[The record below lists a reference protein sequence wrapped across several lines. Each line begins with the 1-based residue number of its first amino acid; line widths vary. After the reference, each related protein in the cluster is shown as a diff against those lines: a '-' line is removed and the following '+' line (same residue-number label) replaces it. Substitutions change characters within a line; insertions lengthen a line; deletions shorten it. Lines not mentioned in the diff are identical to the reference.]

1 MNEQPCSRLRRALY
15 FVLGEKICYNSLRF
29 LGGMGFVM
37 NADRG
42 YKRITGRPFFIPA
55 IYGILLVAL
64 CLLIEPLLWKGV
76 LARVLP
82 DSPLELREEQ
92 LEPIAEVVEKAIQ
105 EGQIPGAVVLVGNQ
119 EQVLY
124 RKAFGYRSL
133 VPDKQIMTEDT
144 IFDVASLTK
153 VVATTTAVMQQVE
166 KGKLSL
172 EDPVAK
178 HWSAFK
184 ANGKRYIT
192 VRHLLT
198 HTSGLRPDLSLKHRW
213 YGNGTALKK
222 IIAEKPVAPPGK
234 RVIYSDINFAVL
246 GELVRRVS
254 GQSLD
259 IYCSEHIFK
268 PLGMRD
274 TVFTPPTALRDR
286 IAPTEYLHESSG
298 KILWGEV
305 HDPTAYRM
313 GGVAGHAGLFSTA
326 DDLSLFA
333 RMLLEGGGY
342 KGVRILK
349 RRTVEKMTTPQTLRH
364 KTSLRGL
371 GWEINSPAPH
381 KRSLFPLGTYGHTGY
396 TGTSLWIDPD
406 SGTYVIILTNRVHPD
421 GKGDACPLRTDISM
435 VVEGALGKDSIE
447 QALAAKGLR
456 KSERLPGRQNGK
468 VQTGIDVLKAEQFA
482 SLSGLRIGLITNHT
496 GLDSTG
502 QRTLDLFY
510 QAQGMKLAAVF
521 SPEHG
526 LSGKVDEK
534 IASITETT
542 TGLPV
547 YSLYGDVLRPTDKML
562 DGLDALV
569 FDVQDAGVRFYTYI
583 TTMGYAMEAAA
594 RKGLS
599 FYVLDRPNP
608 LTGSLVHGPVMD
620 QDLKSFVGYFPL
632 PTRHGMTV
640 GELAKMFN
648 EENRIGVAL
657 HVIRMRGYERNFW
670 YDETGLQWVNPSPNL
685 RSLTQ
690 AILYPGVAM
699 VEGSNV
705 SVGRGT
711 ETPFEIFGAPWI
723 DAGELAGYLNK
734 RKILGVSFSPEHFT
748 PASSVYKNKL
758 CHGVRIILLDRQA
771 FDPALLGIEI
781 TAALHRLYKKEFQI
795 DKTLGLIGS
804 RRVLQEIK
812 EGQDPLAIVMHWQES
827 LEDFQRLRANY
838 LLY

>member
-1 MNEQPCSRLRRALY
+1 M
-15 FVLGEKICYNSLRF
+15 
-29 LGGMGFVM
+29 
-37 NADRG
+37 
-42 YKRITGRPFFIPA
+42 
-55 IYGILLVAL
+55 
-64 CLLIEPLLWKGV
+64 
-76 LARVLP
+76 
-82 DSPLELREEQ
+82 
-92 LEPIAEVVEKAIQ
+92 
-105 EGQIPGAVVLVGNQ
+105 
-119 EQVLY
+119 
-124 RKAFGYRSL
+124 
-133 VPDKQIMTEDT
+133 
-144 IFDVASLTK
+144 
-153 VVATTTAVMQQVE
+153 
-166 KGKLSL
+166 
-172 EDPVAK
+172 
-178 HWSAFK
+178 
-184 ANGKRYIT
+184 
-192 VRHLLT
+192 
-198 HTSGLRPDLSLKHRW
+198 
-213 YGNGTALKK
+213 
-222 IIAEKPVAPPGK
+222 
-234 RVIYSDINFAVL
+234 
-246 GELVRRVS
+246 
-254 GQSLD
+254 
-259 IYCSEHIFK
+259 
-268 PLGMRD
+268 
-274 TVFTPPTALRDR
+274 
-286 IAPTEYLHESSG
+286 
-298 KILWGEV
+298 
-305 HDPTAYRM
+305 
-313 GGVAGHAGLFSTA
+313 
-326 DDLSLFA
+326 
-333 RMLLEGGGY
+333 
-342 KGVRILK
+342 
-349 RRTVEKMTTPQTLRH
+349 
-364 KTSLRGL
+364 
-371 GWEINSPAPH
+371 
-381 KRSLFPLGTYGHTGY
+381 
-396 TGTSLWIDPD
+396 
-406 SGTYVIILTNRVHPD
+406 
-421 GKGDACPLRTDISM
+421 
-435 VVEGALGKDSIE
+435 
-447 QALAAKGLR
+447 
-456 KSERLPGRQNGK
+456 
-468 VQTGIDVLKAEQFA
+468 QTGIDVLKAEQFA

-781 TAALHRLYKKEFQI
+781 TAALHRLYKKEFQT

-812 EGQDPLAIVMHWQES
+812 EGQDPLAIVMHWRE
-827 LEDFQRLRANY
+827 LLGDFQRLRANY